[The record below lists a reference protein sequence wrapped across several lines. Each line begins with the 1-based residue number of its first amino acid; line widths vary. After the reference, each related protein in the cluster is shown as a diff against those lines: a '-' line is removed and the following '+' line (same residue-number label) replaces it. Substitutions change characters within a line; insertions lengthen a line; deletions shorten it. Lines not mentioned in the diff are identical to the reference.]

1 MFAPGY
7 ELKPLAEVESF
18 IAENKHLPGI
28 PSADEIEKEGLDLA
42 DMLSKQMAK
51 IEELTLHTIAL
62 SKRLEKLEAEN
73 AALKQKTNNE

>member
-1 MFAPGY
+1 MQGR
-7 ELKPLAEVESF
+7 
-18 IAENKHLPGI
+18 
-28 PSADEIEKEGLDLA
+28 LDLA